1 MLIVSPNSGLRE
13 KMSERLRPPHQHAD
27 QANGGAEALAMLEA
41 EEHHELLLDRWL
53 PDLDVTEL
61 AEIVKTTFPDVQVFV
76 VGSNPSSVCPLG
88 INTGS
93 EFCAYCDGRDKD
105 PQCGSG
111 TQAAVPKNGNG
122 NGNGSGGLKGNGNGN
137 GSKPIEPLPGMIGGS
152 FAMQQVYRLARL
164 VTARSTPVLVMG
176 ETGTGKELV
185 ARAIH
190 QLGPR
195 ARQPMVTVNCAAI
208 PEPLLEAELF
218 GHARGAFTGA
228 IQSRLGRIHSAHGG
242 TLFMDEVGEVPL
254 SIQAKLLRFLQEG
267 EVQRLGSP
275 DVIRVDVRV
284 IAATNA
290 ELTKRIAEGQF
301 REDLYYRL
309 MVFPIAIAPLRTR
322 TEDILP
328 LTIAFLSG
336 LCQDAGV
343 PPKTLSPAAGELLM
357 EQPWP
362 GNIRELQHKIERA
375 FILSED
381 SPEILPEHITL

>member
-1 MLIVSPNSGLRE
+1 MLIVSPDSGYRSKVAE
-13 KMSERLRPPHQHAD
+13 KLQPSHLGEAT
-27 QANGGAEALAMLEA
+27 GGAEALVMLET
-41 EEHHELLLDRWL
+41 EQYHELVLDHWL
-53 PDLDVTEL
+53 PDLDVAEL
-61 AEIVKTTFPDVQVFV
+61 AEIVKASFPKIRVFRA
-76 VGSNPSSVCPLG
+76 GSKPDLTCPLG
-88 INTGS
+88 IDDS
-93 EFCAYCDGRDKD
+93 EFCTYCGARDKD
-105 PQCGSG
+105 NGCG
-111 TQAAVPKNGNG
+111 AVALVGGKNGNG
-122 NGNGSGGLKGNGNGN
+122 SASPKNGSNGNAKAI
-137 GSKPIEPLPGMIGGS
+137 KPVEPLPGMIGES
-152 FAMQQVYRLARL
+152 PAMQQVYRLARL

-228 IQSRLGRIHSAHGG
+228 IQARLGRIHSAHGG
-242 TLFMDEVGEVPL
+242 TLFLDEVGEVPL
-254 SIQAKLLRFLQEG
+254 TIQAKLLRFLQEG

-290 ELTKRIAEGQF
+290 DLTKRIGDGQF

-309 MVFPIAIAPLRTR
+309 MVFPIPIAPLRNR
-322 TEDILP
+322 TEDIIP
-328 LTIAFLSG
+328 LTVFFLNE
-336 LCQDAGV
+336 LCQEAGI
-343 PPKTLSPAAGELLM
+343 PPKTLSAGAGEVLR
-357 EQPWP
+357 EQPWR
-362 GNIRELQHKIERA
+362 GNIRELQHKVERA

-381 SPEILPEHITL
+381 SPEILPEHVSL

>member
-1 MLIVSPNSGLRE
+1 MLIVSPNSEFRE
-13 KMSERLRPPHQHAD
+13 KVMERVRHTHGHAD
-27 QANGGAEALAMLEA
+27 QASGGAEALAMLETTEYHA
-41 EEHHELLLDRWL
+41 LLLDHWL
-53 PDLDVTEL
+53 PDLDITEL
-61 AEIVKTTFPDVQVFV
+61 SEIVKAGFPNLQVFV
-76 VGSNPSSVCPLG
+76 VGSNPSLACPLG
-88 INTGS
+88 IDAET
-93 EFCAYCDGRDKD
+93 EFCAFCDERNTNR
-105 PQCGSG
+105 CGSG
-111 TQAAVPKNGNG
+111 TQAVAAKNGNG
-122 NGNGSGGLKGNGNGN
+122 NGK
-137 GSKPIEPLPGMIGGS
+137 GSKPIEPLPGMIGES
-152 FAMQQVYRLARL
+152 HAMQQVYRLARL

-242 TLFMDEVGEVPL
+242 TLFLDEVGEVPL

-290 ELTKRIAEGQF
+290 DLTKRIAEGQF
-301 REDLYYRL
+301 REDLYYRI
-309 MVFPIAIAPLRTR
+309 MVFPISLAPLRTR
-322 TEDILP
+322 TDDILP
-328 LTIAFLSG
+328 LTTSFLKD
-336 LCQDAGV
+336 LCQEAGV
-343 PPKTLSPAAGELLM
+343 PVKTLSPAAAALLK

-362 GNIRELQHKIERA
+362 GNIRELRHKVERA

-381 SPEILPEHITL
+381 SPEILSEHITL

>member
-1 MLIVSPNSGLRE
+1 MLIVSPDGEFRDKVLGKLS
-13 KMSERLRPPHQHAD
+13 PPHQHAD
-27 QANGGAEALAMLEA
+27 QANGGAEALSMLEA
-41 EEHHELLLDRWL
+41 AEYQELLLDRWL
-53 PDLDVTEL
+53 PDLDVAEL
-61 AEIVKTTFPDVQVFV
+61 AKIVKTAFPNVRVFV
-76 VGSNPSSVCPLG
+76 AGADPNSACPLG
-88 INTGS
+88 IGAGP
-93 EFCAYCDGRDKD
+93 EFCAYCDAAKD
-105 PQCGSG
+105 PRCGNG
-111 TQAAVPKNGNG
+111 TQFAAAKNGNG
-122 NGNGSGGLKGNGNGN
+122 TGNGVGALKGNGN
-137 GSKPIEPLPGMIGGS
+137 GSKPIEPLPGMIGAS
-152 FAMQQVYRLARL
+152 CAMQQVYRLARL

-228 IQSRLGRIHSAHGG
+228 FQSRLGRIHSAHGG
-242 TLFMDEVGEVPL
+242 TLFLDEVGEVPL

-290 ELTKRIAEGQF
+290 DLTKRIAEGQF

-309 MVFPIAIAPLRTR
+309 MVFPIPLAPLRAR
-322 TEDILP
+322 PEDILP
-328 LTIAFLSG
+328 LTTAFLSD
-336 LCQDAGV
+336 LCQEAGV
-343 PPKTLSPAAGELLM
+343 PLKALSPVTGDLLK

-362 GNIRELQHKIERA
+362 GNIRELRHKIERA

-381 SPEILPEHITL
+381 SPEILPEHVTL

>member
-1 MLIVSPNSGLRE
+1 MLIVSPDGEFRDKVLE
-13 KMSERLRPPHQHAD
+13 KLSPPHQRAN
-27 QANGGAEALAMLEA
+27 QANGGAEALAMLESEQYDA
-41 EEHHELLLDRWL
+41 LLLDRWL
-53 PDLDVTEL
+53 PDLDVAEL
-61 AEIVKTTFPDVQVFV
+61 AKIVKTAFPNVRVFV
-76 VGSNPSSVCPLG
+76 AGADANSACPLG
-88 INTGS
+88 ICAGS
-93 EFCAYCDGRDKD
+93 EFCVYCDADKK
-105 PQCGSG
+105 PRCGNG
-111 TQAAVPKNGNG
+111 TPFVAAKNGNG
-122 NGNGSGGLKGNGNGN
+122 TGNGSGSSHDNGNGY
-137 GSKPIEPLPGMIGGS
+137 KPVEPLPGMIGES
-152 FAMQQVYRLARL
+152 CAMQQVYRLARL
-164 VTARSTPVLVMG
+164 VMARSTPVLVMG

-228 IQSRLGRIHSAHGG
+228 FQSRLGRIHSAHGG
-242 TLFMDEVGEVPL
+242 TLFLDEVGEVPL
-254 SIQAKLLRFLQEG
+254 SIQVKLLRFLQEG

-290 ELTKRIAEGQF
+290 DLTKRIAEGQF

-309 MVFPIAIAPLRTR
+309 MVFPIPLAPLRSR
-322 TEDILP
+322 PEDILP
-328 LTIAFLSG
+328 LTISFLRD
-336 LCQDAGV
+336 LCQEAGV
-343 PPKTLSPAAGELLM
+343 QPKTLSPATGDLLK

-362 GNIRELQHKIERA
+362 GNIRELRHKIERA

-381 SPEILPEHITL
+381 SPEILPEHVTL